1 MLSHSMRSTLTR
13 EDVYDACAYVCV
25 YLVVREYLCV
35 CVYMYVYVNNLYIH
49 NPTKLEQPDSDVQ
62 YICKCIFVL
71 HVFKHMS
78 T

>member
-1 MLSHSMRSTLTR
+1 M
-13 EDVYDACAYVCV
+13 
-25 YLVVREYLCV
+25 CV